1 MVNNEPGGS
10 TRKNL
15 NRLFYRLLLWQ
26 ENRRS
31 LKRLDRNTRFAV
43 SDGVN
48 CVAAPVRFIAN
59 LACVESAFATLLTRE
74 LSRVFARQV
83 GKGKLRETSDY
94 DD

>member
-31 LKRLDRNTRFAV
+31 LKRLDPNSRFVV
-43 SDGVN
+43 SAGVN
-48 CVAAPVRFIAN
+48 CVAAPVRYIAN
-59 LACVESAFATLLTRE
+59 LACVESAFATLQTKE
-74 LSRVFARQV
+74 LFLVSASQV